1 MINFVKDFLMFD
13 LDKKNVYWTLPKIKG
28 IPLTLTVCPDQEKMV
43 VAYDT
48 NRIMV
53 FDINNRCLH
62 PWSRR
67 NDDLFP
73 LNFLK
78 RYNRMIG
85 STALSSSKFLFYTN
99 YTYCILD
106 LNKGLS
112 SEEVKIIQDHPGK
125 PLDQSSTWFECIKKS

>member
-1 MINFVKDFLMFD
+1 MFD
-13 LDKKNVYWTLPKIKG
+13 LDKKNLYWTLPKIKG
-28 IPLTLTVCPDQEKMV
+28 IPLTLTVCPDQEKLV

-62 PWSRR
+62 PWSRS

-73 LNFLK
+73 MNFLK

-85 STALSSSKFLFYTN
+85 STALNSSKFLFYTN

-106 LNKGLS
+106 LNKGLP
-112 SEEVKIIQDHPGK
+112 SEEVKII
-125 PLDQSSTWFECIKKS
+125 